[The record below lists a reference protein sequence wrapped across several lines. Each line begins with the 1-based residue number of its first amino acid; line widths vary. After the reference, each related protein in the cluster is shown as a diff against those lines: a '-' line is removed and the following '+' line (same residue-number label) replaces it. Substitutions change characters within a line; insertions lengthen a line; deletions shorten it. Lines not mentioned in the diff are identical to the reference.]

1 MDWHAVAAALSE
13 GQTSPILALDSD
25 GRIQL
30 VNRAFEQLSGWDRSE
45 VLGTSW
51 VHTFI
56 PSERAP
62 AASARLA
69 EAFRGALRRYDCHVL
84 TRDRRVI
91 RLSLELSLLGRR
103 DGGALL
109 LTVIASAAAQEIGP
123 GQDVD
128 YEISTDPADFGTIR
142 RLALMGVAVSEVV
155 GQKCYHVLHGR
166 TVECGMCPL
175 RTNDPAP
182 WPRAAVRR
190 ESKSF
195 HVTTAAVATGG
206 AQISV
211 RCLSESIL
219 SGMIHAKMESI
230 AEKAGMSRREL
241 EVLTH
246 LVDGRSLE
254 EIAAILD
261 IRVRTVKFHQA
272 NALEKLGADS
282 RIDLMRLLF

>member
-13 GQTSPILALDSD
+13 GQVIPVLALDSD
-25 GRIQL
+25 AKIQL
-30 VNRAFEQLSGWDRSE
+30 FNRAFEQLSGWDRSE
-45 VLGTSW
+45 VVGASW
-51 VHTFI
+51 VQRFV
-56 PSERAP
+56 PAERAQ
-62 AASARLA
+62 AANARLA
-69 EAFRGALRRYDCHVL
+69 EAFRGALRKYDCHVV
-84 TRDRRVI
+84 TRDRRTL
-91 RLSLELSLLGRR
+91 RLSVEFSLVGRR
-103 DGGALL
+103 DGGALMV
-109 LTVIASAAAQEIGP
+109 TVTDSAAVQDLVP

-128 YEISTDPADFGTIR
+128 YEVSADPADFGTIR
-142 RLALMGVAVSEVV
+142 RLALMGVEVSEAV
-155 GQKCYHVLHGR
+155 GQKCYRMLHNR
-166 TVECGMCPL
+166 TVECDVCPL
-175 RTNDPAP
+175 RTSDAAP
-182 WPRAAVRR
+182 WPREAVRCGDKR
-190 ESKSF
+190 F
-195 HVTTAAVATGG
+195 QVTTAAVATGG
-206 AQISV
+206 AKVSV